1 MPRADVLVLRLRG
14 HEARHS
20 RLYKTMERRKC
31 SVPFGLGRCSEF
43 TGKPP
48 RESRFHRVARNDFV
62 LYGAASRTFEQAM
75 LKADGARANA
85 RKHHAR
91 RAVRTSRALNWN
103 ERWAGGKISLWHN
116 TSPCIGRERAAL
128 SVTDKSRRRCGDR
141 NSKFPLCS
149 VVD

>member
-1 MPRADVLVLRLRG
+1 
-14 HEARHS
+14 
-20 RLYKTMERRKC
+20 MERRKC

-75 LKADGARANA
+75 VKADGARANA

-128 SVTDKSRRRCGDR
+128 SVTDKSRRRCGDGR
-141 NSKFPLCS
+141 EQIPFLFGSRLKKH
-149 VVD
+149 

>member
-1 MPRADVLVLRLRG
+1 
-14 HEARHS
+14 
-20 RLYKTMERRKC
+20 MERRKC
-31 SVPFGLGRCSEF
+31 SVPFGLGRCSEC

-116 TSPCIGRERAAL
+116 TSPFAL
-128 SVTDKSRRRCGDR
+128 GGSVQHSQSPIKAEGGAVMGESR
-141 NSKFPLCS
+141 
-149 VVD
+149 